1 MLPFECFTMPFGLF
15 EKEGELPQNADFFLS
30 VPLASIMAL
39 AFGLMIILATERTT
53 EPLEESTQVAANAET
68 R

>member
-1 MLPFECFTMPFGLF
+1 MLPSEFFTMPYGLAT
-15 EKEGELPQNADFFLS
+15 KEGDVPQNADFFLS

-39 AFGLMIILATERTT
+39 AFGLMIILATEPTT
-53 EPLEESTQVAANAET
+53 EPSEDPVQVAANAET